1 MSCKLITEY
10 YVATMSHLRTM
21 PYALVAIG
29 YFLLPVVRTSKYQL
43 ARNSSGSWLAEC
55 HETSRMKLR
64 EAREKRQ

>member
-10 YVATMSHLRTM
+10 NVATMSHLRTM
-21 PYALVAIG
+21 PYALVG